1 MSELTNEDPSRRKH
15 TQRIKLGA
23 IVACTPWLL
32 LGLIGL
38 ISAGVTAARAARLP
52 IDEIRPLALATLGI
66 CAFISVVGLAILI
79 LGIAG
84 LAISGEPSS
93 RGEGDAP

>member
-1 MSELTNEDPSRRKH
+1 VSDMPYQDPNRRKH

-32 LGLIGL
+32 LGLVGL

-52 IDEIRPLALATLGI
+52 IDEIRPLAIATLSV
-66 CAFISVVGLAILI
+66 CALVSVVGLAIMI
-79 LGIAG
+79 LGIVG
-84 LAISGEPSS
+84 LAITGKPSQRS
-93 RGEGDAP
+93 EGDTP

>member
-1 MSELTNEDPSRRKH
+1 MSDMPYVDPVRRKH

-32 LGLIGL
+32 LGLVGL

-52 IDEIRPLALATLGI
+52 IDEIRPLAIATLSV
-66 CAFISVVGLAILI
+66 CAFISIVGLAIMI

-84 LAISGEPSS
+84 LAVSNKPSNNA
-93 RGEGDAP
+93 EGTKP